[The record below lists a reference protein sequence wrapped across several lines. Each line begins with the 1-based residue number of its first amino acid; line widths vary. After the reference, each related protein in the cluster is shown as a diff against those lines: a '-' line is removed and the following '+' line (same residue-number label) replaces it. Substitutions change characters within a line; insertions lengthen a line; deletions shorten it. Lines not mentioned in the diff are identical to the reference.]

1 MALRD
6 VHSALKTALILN
18 DEFTFSHLIKFE
30 KPKRS
35 TEENFGT
42 EDYAYITDGPYPIV
56 YAGDTYLPRNVYK
69 VGAIKEFTEAKASN
83 MTLELGANALGTE
96 KDITATFSSEAAV
109 GLAHHIN
116 FKKAESDGDD
126 HIQFIDQV
134 TSNYSTVNSKA
145 GGYSNDLRHYLDT
158 SDGPA
163 TDVNSYI
170 SKSSRYLSVLNPYQL
185 NQIFYESATAWSIS
199 LWFKS
204 TLASGGDALAP
215 ILSARPGA
223 SATDG
228 LIQLS
233 VNQTTNTG
241 GQQTLDIAPS
251 NSSVSV
257 AMNTW
262 NHVAMTFDG
271 TNVKTYINGAEST
284 STTSYSADSA
294 VTQMAI
300 GSLVTSNRVPAF
312 GGDEFNGKVALLRIH
327 NTTLSPSEVSYLYNN
342 PAPHNGSLQLSTSND
357 LVEAGFH
364 VGDVVT
370 FEGSGNNNGT
380 KGRILTFKNGNK
392 DIDLSPIGPGFAR
405 ETNGSYKIKLDNSE
419 IASLLI
425 PKSDPSYATYL
436 HREVNI
442 YRAYHNPETGAIIGE
457 PFLIFRGH
465 INTGS
470 IDQDVGR
477 ETKVKWSLTSHWGD
491 FVRVNGRLTS
501 DRHHRALDVNNN
513 SDRNALKNLEY
524 EKDWGFEH
532 AEKAVNII
540 ANYLTYEKRYKMKKR
555 GGLAG
560 VLGLKKQVEY
570 DVEVI
575 KDVDLRFNLSAKYLP
590 VVYGVQ
596 KVDSF
601 PVFADTLIE
610 DPDTDQLEASQLFL
624 ALAICEG
631 EVGGVFDVHIDDQS
645 SLCTDLVDYNVRG
658 EDNPNRTETNVLCR
672 GRADRGSVLGGA
684 AGWLSSEWL
693 AWFTE
698 YYQPLALSLQDAAE
712 FDPESPENQIR
723 EAVLAGEQIPK
734 VLNHTGNFKQLTGSQ
749 GGVVH
754 NTRIDFTTPVTS
766 SLHFFA
772 GLPSQEVSDL
782 LQNESIFG
790 RYRIQNDYYNGDPTY
805 WSAKHRLLDT
815 SYVAGHFK
823 LKEGETTV
831 PKYTFIVKG
840 SYVDCHNYDG
850 SFAPTGFASLA
861 SLNVEVAPNF
871 IEGIYVK
878 FYDDNNQQISAGSD
892 NSYSAQM
899 ITARFSVTSK
909 ELTDSHASFQIR
921 YLFEKTPNVAEA
933 TNGKF
938 YMKKEGTSVKHH
950 MMAPQ
955 TTAVTGG
962 HVALKSPPDISTR
975 LDFVMRASGGGNI
988 LYGNSYYNPQRLSAA
1003 SPGMSASTR
1012 NICETISGNYE
1023 NNREH
1028 INPFTGSSET
1038 SATVHTIEYHVN
1050 EYFGNKHYDM
1060 TKALQFRVYDNTLQ
1074 ETLDSVLQIQGY
1086 DTSNSFKLLAGGSG
1100 LFTGGISVDHVNRFN
1115 NGNDLRIFCANVIHL
1130 DYNTGEKFEV
1140 GQEVEIVFDDGLSQ
1154 RVFIRE
1160 DYNNGYV
1167 RISAALR
1174 RLPTET
1180 TVITEYTDRV
1190 ANMGVDKRITN
1201 NPAMQLLDYL
1211 TNSRYGKG
1219 LNVDTDIN
1227 LETFKAAA
1235 RKCDERSNVT
1245 VVVAANSFSSINVG
1259 SVYKVNLNNQT
1270 DSRLF
1275 FQGTIKDVENIGGKQ
1290 QVVFKDVVGKL
1301 IHKWTDWRSWELGDY
1316 VYYDGK
1322 PYNPLTTS
1330 PVSKSSLQAGGVYTG
1345 NITLRNVKGSGPA
1358 TVNILFST
1366 TGDRDE
1372 ITTGEGNPVVRSYS
1386 TIYNNFTN
1394 TGYSLYDSDN
1404 VKYWK
1409 LIGWDKN
1416 DQRNVTRHQTNCVI
1430 DTSKPLFNNV
1440 NLMLSQFNGILRYNQ
1455 GKYELDVKSA
1465 APSVL
1470 DGIDINGS
1478 VYQPGHIHKDEIIGR
1493 LKLVDKQQK
1502 DTFNSVST
1510 QIIDPH
1516 NKFGTT
1522 DVTFFN
1528 SDYLVQDRNI
1538 NKSGTLEQPHVTNY
1552 YNARINVEQYLDQ
1565 SRAGMKVSFK
1575 TLPKA
1580 SLLLPG
1586 EFIKL
1591 THEEYGFNNKIF
1603 RILEVT
1609 LEPDGLTSL
1618 TAEEYIDKAYKL
1630 SAVDSGI
1637 KKFEGGAERNTPD
1650 ILDIKTPAAL
1660 TVSQSIVQA
1669 VTLTW
1674 DNSKKYGHDTHSIEV
1689 YRSAQ
1694 NSLASAS
1701 AIATTR
1707 GFEFTDYF
1715 DNTINPVTNYYW
1727 IRYKVANTS
1736 GEIDAPQFLTS
1747 KYLYNT
1753 SVSASSGFV
1762 GVAMPL
1768 NASNVKYADGQTI
1781 EILEPAEGGA
1791 DTTKNALNNTV
1802 GGSSSAL
1809 KVTTATGGLTFENG
1823 GAIRSE
1829 GKQTAADSL
1838 NAGFFLGYE
1847 TDRYTFGVGDGNSSL
1862 VWSGSSLTLTG
1873 KVIADSGDIG
1883 GWGITGSSIY
1893 AGLTS
1898 AEASSFSPTGYIE
1911 GLSANQNAIVLHT
1924 QGSLHSKNFFINSDG
1939 TSSFRGDISGAT
1951 GTFAGGVANQSITA
1965 DQIQDG
1971 SVGAEELAP
1980 EAISGFNISPGGTI
1994 AVFQRDAAGDIIPS
2008 SYAALDGADDL
2019 YRIYAG
2025 DTAAGSAP
2033 FRVTKEGQVIADN
2046 LQLFDNNNN
2055 VFFDSSTGGF
2065 SDSALTQIAQKFESR
2080 VDSFSEL
2087 FSSELDLNTDSTFER
2102 ITLTDPST
2110 HLTSSVKIPAR
2121 MARTVSEEYYGNRS
2135 NPYTFTVDV
2144 STLSADLS
2152 LGLSDIKKPGGV
2164 DSASALKLGE
2174 VIRLNLANTVPGMV
2188 LKSVVGAKN
2197 ALTGNDFANP
2207 TTIGAPSTISFI
2219 IFELD
2224 STSETF
2230 AFTVS
2235 SQNTSNITMSAG
2247 TNTIAKPDTETTALA
2262 AIPSSVTFGLSVR
2275 SGSSGATAS
2284 AEVLASKVFT
2294 KTTSATPSSTQYRI
2308 KTVSKD
2314 IVDVNTIHSSVSIV
2328 SGGCVD
2334 SQGFITRSSSTS
2346 VSAAAGSYW
2355 YYSNL
2360 SVSGGDATLRP
2371 TKRLFNI
2378 AVDSGETGFIIQ
2390 GAGTATQS
2398 AQPNAFSNLVL
2409 SGNMAVSDGFTIDPG
2424 SASND
2429 VIIAGNLTVQGTQT
2443 TTATQSL
2450 EIADKTIL
2458 VSANA
2463 TQVADV
2469 HNSGI
2474 VVDRSAITNGGADIT
2489 FRWNETDYS
2498 SWLASETVMA
2508 PDFRS
2513 TTDGTADNP
2522 AYIFGNRTTKTGLF
2536 AETTSPGG
2544 DRINITTKN
2553 ASDTSDVS
2561 YFDAE
2566 GIHSH
2571 SSVLTSETGHFKN
2584 ALGDW
2589 VASTTSSNKK
2599 FKFIGNYPTSTTSI
2613 LTIDSSGTPSVGIM
2627 NDNPIAPLTVGSGA
2641 LAEANAL
2648 DANVAILD
2656 PNPVLLLSSSASNAA
2671 TSRIYFT
2678 NHNPSSQGN
2687 TLVQAKG
2694 RSSGTQELT
2703 FWVGGVKRLEL
2714 KDDSTNNT
2722 TFYSDTDTA
2731 PTSLNSTINLQN
2743 NKQNTAGNAN
2753 ELRTSISFT
2762 NMKAQTI
2769 DNVTSHVTQTRGTLE
2784 CGTLAS
2790 EGGAYGFFQ
2799 FRLPETGQTGNLTPA
2814 KTPLELR
2821 YGGFGENHVLCGEG
2835 ITVHEKAHLSVKGS
2849 EASNTNIKIIT
2860 DSDDVDAL
2868 TAINFFNGKTS
2879 THSTNRSK
2887 GRITLQKATGAG
2899 RGAIMKFSTTP
2910 ASSASPT
2917 NRMTIDEVGNVGFG
2931 EETQQPNAQIHNR
2944 NLGIISTKTGILND
2958 QATIVASFN
2967 TAYWRSAKVTVQM
2980 EHPTAGKYMT
2990 TELSILWDN
2999 TATPNIHMT
3008 EYATVLINDRDVT
3021 FTTSY
3026 DNGFIHL
3033 KATNTGYNTNNGAR
3047 TITSNMYLTQKA

>member
-42 EDYAYITDGPYPIV
+42 EDFAYITDGPYPIV

-116 FKKAESDGDD
+116 FNKAESDSDN

-134 TSNYSTVNSKA
+134 SSNYSNVNSKA
-145 GGYSNDLRHYLDT
+145 GGYSSDLRDYVDS

-163 TDVNSYI
+163 SDVNSYI
-170 SKSSRYLSVLNPYQL
+170 SKSSRYLSILNSSHL

-204 TLASGGDALAP
+204 TLASGGDASAP
-215 ILSARPGA
+215 ILSLRPGVHITNGTVSLA
-223 SATDG
+223 
-228 LIQLS
+228 L
-233 VNQTTNTG
+233 NQTTNTG
-241 GQQTLDIAPS
+241 GQQTLYSAPS
-251 NSSVSV
+251 GSSVSV
-257 AMNTW
+257 AINTW
-262 NHVAMTFDG
+262 NHAVLTFDG
-271 TNVKTYINGAEST
+271 TSVKTYINAVEST
-284 STTSYSADSA
+284 STTSYSADAA

-300 GSLVTSNRVPAF
+300 GSHVSAGRIPSF
-312 GGDEFNGKVALLRIH
+312 KGDDFNGKVALLRIH

-357 LVEAGFH
+357 LVDAGFH

-370 FEGSGNNNGT
+370 FEGSGGNNGT

-392 DIDLSPIGPGFAR
+392 DVDLSPIGPGFTR
-405 ETNGSYKIKLDNSE
+405 ETNASYKIKLDNSE

-457 PFLIFRGH
+457 PFLVFRGH

-513 SDRNALKNLEY
+513 SDRNALKNLDY
-524 EKDWGFEH
+524 EEDWGFEH
-532 AEKAVNII
+532 AEKAVNIV

-560 VLGLKKQVEY
+560 AIGLKKQIEY
-570 DVEVI
+570 DVEVV

-601 PVFADTLIE
+601 PIFADTLIE
-610 DPDTDQLEASQLFL
+610 DPDTDELEASQLFL

-631 EVGGVFDVHIDDQS
+631 EVGGLYDVHIDDQS

-658 EDNPNRTETNVLCR
+658 QDNPNRTETNVLCR
-672 GRADRGSVLGGA
+672 GRADRGSVLGGSP
-684 AGWLSSEWL
+684 GWLTQEWSN
-693 AWFTE
+693 WFTE
-698 YYQPLALSLQDAAE
+698 YYQPLAINLQAAAE
-712 FDPESPENQIR
+712 YDPESAEAQIR
-723 EAVLAGEQIPK
+723 EAVLAGDQIPK
-734 VLNHTGNFKQLTGSQ
+734 LLNHTGNFKQIIGVQ
-749 GGVVH
+749 GGVTH
-754 NTRIDFTTPVTS
+754 DTRIDFTTPIRS
-766 SLHFFA
+766 SLHFFS
-772 GLPSQEVSDL
+772 GRPSQEASNL

-790 RYRIQNDYYNGDPTY
+790 RYRIQNDYYKGNPTY

-823 LKEGETTV
+823 LKEGETTI

-850 SFAPTGFASLA
+850 SYAPSAFASLA
-861 SLNVEVAPNF
+861 TYNNLSTSDFL
-871 IEGIYVK
+871 EGVYVK
-878 FYDDNNQQISAGSD
+878 FYDENNQQISAGSD

-899 ITARFSVTSK
+899 IIDRFSVTSK
-909 ELTDSHASFQIR
+909 ELTDAHSSLQIR
-921 YLFEKTPNVAEA
+921 YRFEKAPNVAEA
-933 TNGKF
+933 NGSF
-938 YMKKEGTSVKHH
+938 YMKKEGTSIKHY

-962 HVALKSPPDISTR
+962 HVNLKKIPDIDTTIDQLRRST
-975 LDFVMRASGGGNI
+975 GGGNI
-988 LYGNSYYNPQRLSAA
+988 LYGSSYYNPQVISAA
-1003 SPGMSASTR
+1003 SPGLSANSR
-1012 NICETISGNYE
+1012 YIAETVTAAYA
-1023 NNREH
+1023 NNREYVD
-1028 INPFTGSSET
+1028 FYTGSSTTGANVYSVEF
-1038 SATVHTIEYHVN
+1038 SIN
-1050 EYFGNKHYDM
+1050 EFFGSKHYNVSD
-1060 TKALQFRVYDNTLQ
+1060 ALIFRVYDNTQ
-1074 ETLDSVLQIQGY
+1074 GETLNSNIVLQGY
-1086 DTSNSFKLLAGGSG
+1086 HTSDTFKLLAGGGG
-1100 LFTGGISVDHVNRFN
+1100 LFTGGISVDHVNRFD
-1115 NGNDLRIFCANVIHL
+1115 NGNDLRIFCANVIQL
-1130 DYNTGEKFEV
+1130 DYSTGEQFEV
-1140 GQEVEIVFDDGLSQ
+1140 GQSVEILFDDGFSQ
-1154 RVFIRE
+1154 KVSIAE
-1160 DYNNGYV
+1160 AYSDGYV
-1167 RISAALR
+1167 RLSGALL

-1180 TVITEYTDRV
+1180 TIVTEYSNRI
-1190 ANMGVDKRITN
+1190 ANMGVDKRISN
-1201 NPAMQLLDYL
+1201 NPAIQLLDYL
-1211 TNSRYGKG
+1211 TDKRYGKG
-1219 LNVDTDIN
+1219 LDVDKDIN

-1235 RKCDERSNVT
+1235 RKCDERSDVT
-1245 VVVAANSFSSINVG
+1245 VVVAANSFSSNNVG

-1270 DSRLF
+1270 DSRLL
-1275 FQGTIKDVENIGGKQ
+1275 FQGTIKKVENIGGKQ
-1290 QVVFKDVVGKL
+1290 QVVFDNVVGKL
-1301 IHKWTDWRSWELGDY
+1301 IHKWTDWRTWELGDY
-1316 VYYDGK
+1316 VYHDGK
-1322 PYNPLTTS
+1322 PYNPLQTAAIS
-1330 PVSKSSLQAGGVYTG
+1330 ESALKAGGVYTG
-1345 NITLRNVKGSGPA
+1345 DITLRNVKGSGPA
-1358 TVNILFST
+1358 TANILFST
-1366 TGDRDE
+1366 TGDIDE

-1386 TIYNNFTN
+1386 TIYKNFTN

-1440 NLMLSQFNGILRYNQ
+1440 NLILSQFNGILRYNQ

-1478 VYQPGHIHKDEIIGR
+1478 VYQPGHINKDEIIGR

-1528 SDYLVQDRNI
+1528 SDYLIQDRNI

-1591 THEEYGFNNKIF
+1591 THEEYGFDNKIF

-1637 KKFEGGAERNTPD
+1637 KKFDGGAERNTPD
-1650 ILDIKTPAAL
+1650 ILDIKSPAAL
-1660 TVSQSIVQA
+1660 TISQSIVQA

-1674 DNSKKYGHDTHSIEV
+1674 DNSKKYGHDTHSVEI

-1715 DNTINPVTNYYW
+1715 DNTVNSVTNYYW

-1747 KYLYNT
+1747 NYLYNT

-1768 NASNVKYADGQTI
+1768 NASNVKYADGNTI
-1781 EILEPAEGGA
+1781 EVLEPAEGGA
-1791 DTTKNALNNTV
+1791 DTTSNALNNTV

-1809 KVTTATGGLTFENG
+1809 KVTTATGGLTFETG
-1823 GAIRSE
+1823 GAIRSA
-1829 GKQTAADSL
+1829 GKQTADDSL
-1838 NAGFFLGYE
+1838 NSGFFLGYE
-1847 TDRYTFGVGDGNSSL
+1847 TSRYTFGVGDGNSSL

-1898 AEASSFSPTGYIE
+1898 SEASSFTPTGYIE
-1911 GLSANQNAIVLHT
+1911 GLAANQNAIVLHT

-1994 AVFQRDAAGDIIPS
+1994 AVFQRDASGDIIPS

-2046 LQLFDNNNN
+2046 FQLFDSNNN

-2065 SDSALTQIAQKFESR
+2065 SESALTQIAQKFESR

-2087 FSSELDLNTDSTFER
+2087 FTGELDLNTDSTFER

-2110 HLTSSVKIPAR
+2110 HLTSSIKIPAR

-2207 TTIGAPSTISFI
+2207 TTIGAPSTVNFI

-2235 SQNTSNITMSAG
+2235 SQNTGNITMSAG

-2360 SVSGGDATLRP
+2360 SVSGGDASLRP
-2371 TKRLFNI
+2371 TKRLFNV

-2424 SASND
+2424 STNND

-2463 TQVADV
+2463 TQVSDV

-2474 VVDRSAITNGGADIT
+2474 VVDRSAITNGGADVT

-2498 SWLASETVMA
+2498 SWLASETIMA

-2536 AETTSPGG
+2536 AETTSAGG

-2553 ASDTSDVS
+2553 ASGTSDVS
-2561 YFDAE
+2561 YFDSE

-2571 SSVLTSETGHFKN
+2571 SSVITSETGHFKN
-2584 ALGDW
+2584 ILGDW
-2589 VASTTSSNKK
+2589 IASTTSGNKK

-2627 NDNPIAPLTVGSGA
+2627 NDSPIAPLTIGSGA
-2641 LAEANAL
+2641 LIEANAL

-2687 TLVQAKG
+2687 TLIQAKG
-2694 RSSGTQELT
+2694 RTSGSQELT

-2714 KDDSTNNT
+2714 KDDSTNNA
-2722 TFYSDTDTA
+2722 TFYSSTNTA
-2731 PTSLNSTINLQN
+2731 PTSTNSTINLQN
-2743 NKQNTAGNAN
+2743 NQPNTSGNSN

-2769 DNVTSHVTQTRGTLE
+2769 DNVLSHVTQTRGTLE
-2784 CGTLAS
+2784 CGTLTS

-2799 FRLPETGQTGNLTPA
+2799 FRLPETGQTGDLTPA

-2821 YGGFGENHVLCGEG
+2821 YGGFGENHVLCGEDMN
-2835 ITVHEKAHLSVKGS
+2835 VHEEAHLSVKGS
-2849 EASNTNIKIIT
+2849 EAASTNIKLIT
-2860 DSDDVDAL
+2860 DSDSVSSL
-2868 TAINFFNGKTS
+2868 TAINFFNGKSS

-2899 RGAIMKFSTTP
+2899 RGGIMKFSTTGTV
-2910 ASSASPT
+2910 SAAT
-2917 NRMTIDEVGNVGFG
+2917 INRMTIDEVGNVGFG

-2944 NLGIISTKTGILND
+2944 NLGIISTKTGIFND

-2990 TELSILWDN
+2990 TEVSILWDN

-3021 FTTSY
+3021 LTTSY